1 MFYSASKAYEY
12 ICLILQRRIRK
23 WQVYNSYQKIFPL
36 LMADQEFNRED
47 KIAIP
52 GLKAIIK
59 ATLILFF
66 GAISFI
72 FFVARKWIFLML
84 AGLVLGLLVGYIYY
98 SKKPSYYKVSM
109 VVVFN
114 ELTKKTYAE
123 ILDQLDK
130 LTTPESSERL
140 ARELKVS
147 REVAQSILFIDAKNI
162 NNGSL
167 RLDTSTKT
175 RQPFKIIL
183 ALTNNKSADSLQT
196 GIVDYLNNSPY
207 LKKFKEEQHRNFLD
221 RISFIDREL
230 AKLDSLKNEYTRFL
244 SSSGKAANFYNNAF
258 DPADIYVHSNE
269 LVNQKQTMLSA
280 INVEGTAI
288 SVIDGFK
295 ITSSPQSASLLKY
308 LLVFGGIGLAAGFI
322 LGFFLETKKKVTR
335 G

>member
-1 MFYSASKAYEY
+1 
-12 ICLILQRRIRK
+12 
-23 WQVYNSYQKIFPL
+23 
-36 LMADQEFNRED
+36 MADQDINRED
-47 KIAIP
+47 KITIP
-52 GLKAIIK
+52 GLRAIIK
-59 ATLILFF
+59 EILILFF

-72 FFVARKWIFLML
+72 LFVARKWIFLML
-84 AGLVLGLLVGYIYY
+84 AGLVLGLIVGYIYY

-130 LTTPESSERL
+130 LTTAESSENL

-147 REVAQSILFIDAKNI
+147 REVAESIFFIDAKNI
-162 NNGSL
+162 NNGPL

-183 ALTNNKSADSLQT
+183 ALANNKSADSLQT
-196 GIVDYLNNSPY
+196 ALISYLNNSPY
-207 LKKFKEEQHRNFLD
+207 LKKFKEEQRRSFLD

-230 AKLDSLKNEYTRFL
+230 AKLDSLKNEYTRSL
-244 SSSGKAANFYNNAF
+244 ASSGNSATFYNNAF
-258 DPADIYVHSNE
+258 DPAEIYVHSNA

-280 INVEGTAI
+280 LNVEGTAI
-288 SVIDGFK
+288 SLIDGFK

-308 LLVFGGIGLAAGFI
+308 LLAFGGIGLAAGFI
-322 LGFFLETKKKVTR
+322 LGFFLETQKKLAR

>member
-1 MFYSASKAYEY
+1 
-12 ICLILQRRIRK
+12 
-23 WQVYNSYQKIFPL
+23 
-36 LMADQEFNRED
+36 MADQDINRED

-59 ATLILFF
+59 EILILFF

-72 FFVARKWIFLML
+72 FFVARKWKFLML
-84 AGLVLGLLVGYIYY
+84 AGLVLGLIAGYIYY

-130 LTTPESSERL
+130 LTTAESAERL
-140 ARELKVS
+140 AGELKVS
-147 REVAQSILFIDAKNI
+147 RDIAGSILFIDAKNI
-162 NNGSL
+162 NNGAL

-183 ALTNNKSADSLQT
+183 ALTNNNSADSVQT
-196 GIVDYLNNSPY
+196 AIINYLNNSPY
-207 LKKFKEEQHRNFLD
+207 LKKFKEEQRRNYLD
-221 RISFIDREL
+221 KILFIDREL
-230 AKLDSLKNEYTRFL
+230 AKLDSLKNEYTRSL
-244 SSSGKAANFYNNAF
+244 ASSGKSATIYNNAF
-258 DPADIYVHSNE
+258 DPAEIYVHSNE
-269 LVNQKQTMLSA
+269 LVDQKETMLSA
-280 INVEGTAI
+280 LNVEGTAI

-308 LLVFGGIGLAAGFI
+308 LLAFGGIGLATGFI
-322 LGFFLETKKKVTR
+322 LGFFLETQKKLAR